1 MRQPSTALTWDSPA
15 GITARCV
22 LVTTTSARSMA
33 VTGAGTAG
41 PVSGG
46 SEHRESIEAST
57 WAPAKRSRRLARKKV
72 AEQMIRSGE

>member
-22 LVTTTSARSMA
+22 LVTT
-33 VTGAGTAG
+33 TGAGTAG